1 MVTQSRRRV
10 FCSSWI
16 RPLRLNSRSAM
27 AFRPLISYEDLVLL
41 ALGDSGHVGLQ
52 EILNRRLFQVVRGP
66 SDEAEKAHAETCCSL
81 PFCLQDLCLLA
92 VINDLNRYPNE
103 LLASMPLWL
112 RRRLLS
118 CVPALE
124 LCRMS
129 STPVANGVDIDEIW
143 KTRLPKDD
151 KKPNVKNVFQ
161 LDVDSS
167 DVHDRTEMEKV
178 LSELPKEIEILPQ
191 YNFLFK
197 IVSQLLSDA
206 SGQQQTTKNIHQLIS
221 ISGEVVLPNLVSG
234 AGHHACENPSG
245 CTAEVWKRQTT
256 ALAMDTAAQT
266 DYFGYPQACDV
277 PIRLTPLYLLPVP
290 DTTSLLLS
298 FVKECQLRPASANIR
313 INSISSS
320 FLSTLCG
327 ERLCLDCNGSLPRE
341 GQKCSSIVSKLL
353 EKIVVLNL
361 DCDMYGHVGVMVSMI
376 EAAVASGQESK
387 LSHLHCTLSDLYV
400 ELIEPLSSLFSLK
413 NFRQLSLE
421 LSNVYT
427 LNLAKLIHAF
437 MSTSGPFQR
446 VQMLKVH
453 VTKGIPFPKSIAE
466 HQLATMKLDVGS
478 IPSCSAEHKKLEFDS
493 PQSFTNA
500 LYLLLQFPVVRLKQ
514 ITLVH
519 LHEYHKYFHL
529 CATHPDLQ
537 VAKLVVEMNSRLYH
551 KLEKLLLSFKD
562 DLVALFSK
570 PSLHKIIF
578 RGNWGQSPAI
588 KDGLV
593 QALASRAHLFT
604 LKKLS
609 LELESRQYYRVKD
622 FKLLFD
628 AIFSLPQLEN
638 LKLVLGKGFADMI
651 REELFEKAMFNS
663 WYQKGAQV
671 KLRSVVLQTRNQ
683 DDFEQLSCLAQTVS
697 FKQSPHQTEKL
708 GDYLCYD
715 GYDMYGDSMDW

>member
-1 MVTQSRRRV
+1 MQFVDP
-10 FCSSWI
+10 
-16 RPLRLNSRSAM
+16 PLTSNSRSAM

-66 SDEAEKAHAETCCSL
+66 SDEPEKAHAETCCSL

-151 KKPNVKNVFQ
+151 KKQNVKNAFQ

-167 DVHDRTEMEKV
+167 DVHDRTETEKV

-234 AGHHACENPSG
+234 AGHHTCENPSSCNG
-245 CTAEVWKRQTT
+245 EVWKRQTT
-256 ALAMDTAAQT
+256 ALAVDTAAQT
-266 DYFGYPQACDV
+266 HYFGYPQTRDV
-277 PIRLTPLYLLPVP
+277 PIRLTPLFLLPVP

-298 FVKECQLRPASANIR
+298 FVKECQLRPVSANIR
-313 INSISSS
+313 MNSISSS

-341 GQKCSSIVSKLL
+341 GLKCSSIVSQLL

-387 LSHLHCTLSDLYV
+387 LSHLYCTLSDLYV
-400 ELIEPLSSLFSLK
+400 ELVEPLSSLFSLL

-421 LSNVYT
+421 LSNVYI
-427 LNLAKLIHAF
+427 LNLAKLIYAF
-437 MSTSGPFQR
+437 MSTPGPPQR
-446 VQMLKVH
+446 VQTLKVH

-466 HQLATMKLDVGS
+466 NQLATMKLDVGS
-478 IPSCSAEHKKLEFDS
+478 IPSCNAEHKKLEFDS

-551 KLEKLLLSFKD
+551 KLEKLLPSLKD
-562 DLVALFSK
+562 DLVTLFSK
-570 PSLHKIIF
+570 PSLHKIVF

-593 QALASRAHLFT
+593 QALASRARLFP

-628 AIFSLPQLEN
+628 AIFFLPKLEN

-651 REELFEKAMFNS
+651 RENLFEKAMFSS

-671 KLRSVVLQTRNQ
+671 KLRSVVLHTPNQ
-683 DDFEQLSCLAQTVS
+683 EDFEQLSCLAQTVS
-697 FKQSPHQTEKL
+697 FKQSPHRTEKL